1 MNKTSEKRMLNKK
14 VLIFVVFLLILNI
27 INFCWLNIF
36 DFSNTV
42 TNIFDLMFRQ
52 LNDNDLSDVLK
63 ALLFP
68 VFIASAVITIGLI
81 ITNIVAVN
89 IFNRLFLKKD
99 VIVIKEEL
107 TKYVKI
113 IIFLVSLSTSIIL
126 LYNCINNNVGVKNPN
141 INVDLFFTMG
151 IYLFFII
158 QLYIAFF
165 SKLNK
170 ISS

>member
-52 LNDNDLSDVLK
+52 LSDNDLSDVLK
-63 ALLFP
+63 VLLFP

-126 LYNCINNNVGVKNPN
+126 LYNCMNNNVGVKNPN

>member
-63 ALLFP
+63 VLLFP

>member
-63 ALLFP
+63 VLLFP

-126 LYNCINNNVGVKNPN
+126 LYNCMNNNVGVKNPN